1 MVEEWC
7 QAMTPS
13 PAALIISMIIP
24 KSLAALPDFIFLT
37 ALDAISG
44 VSRALL
50 IHSYLQHSIEIPHL
64 KASDDDEIA
73 KLAFHYHF

>member
-1 MVEEWC
+1 
-7 QAMTPS
+7 MTPS
-13 PAALIISMIIP
+13 HAALILSMIIP

-44 VSRALL
+44 VSGALL

-64 KASDDDEIA
+64 KAFDDEIA
-73 KLAFHYHF
+73 RLAFHYHF